1 MAMSNLSIDVYSVH
15 HRILPE
21 FNHGPESGPPSE
33 EGGELMLE
41 TNWYTGIDTEMVERA
56 RSLRELI
63 SADAEQGQ
71 IDRQVT
77 QRVLEAMDRERL
89 MNMLVPRRL
98 GGPGANVRTM
108 IEALIELGKADASA
122 CWTAALVNACT
133 WFCVAFSDQAQQ
145 DVWGDN
151 PNAKACGIFIP
162 GSTERVDGGYLLTG
176 EYPYASGNSS
186 ADVATLGMLI
196 EGPDG
201 EPVMAMGIVPK
212 SSWTIRDTWYT
223 LGMRGT
229 GSNTLVVENVFV
241 PDYAVMTF
249 ADLGEGRYATSHY
262 DTEAISRAA
271 FLPVGTV
278 IHATSAIGAAKAAL
292 EYTLEKLP
300 HRGVAYTIYPEAR
313 NSPTHHIAVAEA
325 ASNIDAAHL
334 LLARACDDIDEYAA
348 RGEYPDALARARM
361 RMDTSHAAT
370 LCRDA
375 IDKLMTANGAGAFA
389 EKSLLGRIWRDANTG
404 GRHSFATPEIGS
416 EVYGRALLGADIVQS
431 IPV

>member
-1 MAMSNLSIDVYSVH
+1 MSETAWN
-15 HRILPE
+15 
-21 FNHGPESGPPSE
+21 SGV
-33 EGGELMLE
+33 
-41 TNWYTGIDTEMVERA
+41 DTEIVERA
-56 RSLRELI
+56 RALRDLI
-63 SADAEQGQ
+63 AGEAEQGQ
-71 IDRQVT
+71 ADRQVT
-77 QRVLEAMDRERL
+77 QRVLDAMDRERL
-89 MNMLVPRRL
+89 LNMLVPQRL

-122 CWTAALVNACT
+122 CWTAALLNACT
-133 WFCVAFSDQAQQ
+133 WFCLAFSDRAQQ
-145 DVWGDN
+145 DIWGDD

-162 GSTERVDGGYLLTG
+162 GTTRRVEGGYLLSG

-186 ADVATLGMLI
+186 AGWATLGMLI

-201 EPVMAMGIVPK
+201 APVMAMGIVPR
-212 SSWTIRDTWYT
+212 SHWTVEDTWYT

-229 GSNTLVVENVFV
+229 GSNTLVVEDAFV
-241 PDYAVMTF
+241 PDHAVMTF
-249 ADLGEGRYATSHY
+249 ADLGEGRYETSHF
-262 DTEAISRAA
+262 DTEPISRAA

-300 HRGVAYTIYPEAR
+300 HRPVAYTIYPESR
-313 NSPTHHIAVAEA
+313 NSPTHHLAVAQA
-325 ASNIDAAHL
+325 ASSIDAAHL
-334 LLARACDDIDEYAA
+334 LIARACDDIDDYAA
-348 RGEYPDALARARM
+348 RGEYPGALARARM

-375 IDKLMTANGAGAFA
+375 IDLLMTANGAGAFA

-416 EVYGRALLGADIVQS
+416 EVYGRVLLGADDPIS